1 MNRKKLFK
9 SIVLVVGAVAM
20 PKRVKASPECL
31 PTSGRV
37 VLQET
42 AVAGFRYNVSPA
54 KHGQP

>member
-20 PKRVKASPECL
+20 PWRAKASPDRV
-31 PTSGRV
+31 PTRRRV
-37 VLQET
+37 ALQEA
-42 AVAGFRYNVSPA
+42 AVAGFQYNVSPA

>member
-1 MNRKKLFK
+1 MNRQELIR
-9 SIVLVVGAVAM
+9 SIGLVVGAVAM
-20 PKRVKASPECL
+20 PRRVKASPECL

-42 AVAGFRYNVSPA
+42 AVAGSQYNVSPA